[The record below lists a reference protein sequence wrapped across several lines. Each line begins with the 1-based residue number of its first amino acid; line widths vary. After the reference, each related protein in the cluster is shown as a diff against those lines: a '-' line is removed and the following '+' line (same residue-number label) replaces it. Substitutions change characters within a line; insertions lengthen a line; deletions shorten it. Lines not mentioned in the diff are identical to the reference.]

1 MKRLTTGS
9 IIEVYVKELKLYIYM
24 KYIDMRDFV
33 REMSYPFQFRIYKD
47 FFITPKPSV
56 DDLNLSDLL
65 ISPLHLTGFK
75 ELIKVGEWK
84 VLGNQNLTKYDTLQ
98 HQYKMAWP
106 PSLIVMFDN
115 VKQWRVLKDINN
127 VNVGEVVPYF
137 RCAHLEYA
145 ENLGASHLTLRV
157 IVEYWKSK
165 EGKIDLDKSLW
176 NKFDYVLFSRYI
188 NMPLYTEVPDKFK
201 GKLLPESYTGALPWL
216 KNIL

>member
-56 DDLNLSDLL
+56 DDLNFSDLL

-84 VLGNQNLTKYDTLQ
+84 VMGNQKVTNSDTLQ
-98 HQYKMAWP
+98 HKYKM
-106 PSLIVMFDN
+106 
-115 VKQWRVLKDINN
+115 
-127 VNVGEVVPYF
+127 
-137 RCAHLEYA
+137 
-145 ENLGASHLTLRV
+145 T
-157 IVEYWKSK
+157 
-165 EGKIDLDKSLW
+165 
-176 NKFDYVLFSRYI
+176 
-188 NMPLYTEVPDKFK
+188 
-201 GKLLPESYTGALPWL
+201 
-216 KNIL
+216 